1 MAHGNSNTSPL
12 YICTKSG
19 KYIIRKENGCLGEH
33 YFSKNDVIGCD
44 GQKYFSVLDWN
55 SSKENGQPTSRW
67 IRFREGMNVD
77 EEKCWYEL
85 NTGYYGEYIYM
96 QDFEHFFRPV
106 IGKHMEVKEFKN
118 EKELNEWLFDKD
130 PSKIEK
136 IGIIE
141 NKYSVVY
148 LNDGDEKYI
157 RGFN

>member
-1 MAHGNSNTSPL
+1 MAHGNFNTSPL

-19 KYIIRKENGCLGEH
+19 KYIIRKENGCFGEH

-44 GQKYFSVLDWN
+44 GQKYFSVTDFK
-55 SSKENGQPTSRW
+55 KENGQFTSHW
-67 IRFREGMNVD
+67 IRFREGINVD
-77 EEKCWYEL
+77 EEECWYEL

-96 QDFEHFFRPV
+96 KDFEHFFRPV

-118 EKELNEWLFDKD
+118 EKELNDWLFDKD
-130 PSKIEK
+130 PSKVEK

-148 LNDGDEKYI
+148 LNDGDTKYTKD
-157 RGFN
+157 FN

>member
-33 YFSKNDVIGCD
+33 FFSKNDVIGCD
-44 GQKYFSVLDWN
+44 GQKYFSVPDWN
-55 SSKENGQPTSRW
+55 SSKENGHPTSCW
-67 IRFREGMNVD
+67 IRFREGMNIE

-96 QDFEHFFRPV
+96 QDFEHLFRPV
-106 IGKHMEVKEFKN
+106 VREHKEVKEFKN

-130 PSKIEK
+130 PSKVEK

-148 LNDGDEKYI
+148 INDGDEKYI
-157 RGFN
+157 RDFN